1 MSEEW
6 RDIKGYEGLYQV
18 SNYGRVRSVSRIVT
32 WKNNQL
38 KTYKSRIMKI
48 QQKNGYYTVSLYK
61 DFNSKTIRVHR
72 LVGEAFIPN
81 PDNLPFINHIDEN
94 KLNNR
99 VENLEWCTRQYNN
112 NYGSR
117 NHKISVARSKNELLK
132 RIRKEIEQERDKVYQ
147 NRQGHDTYY
156 ADGLDTALDII
167 DKYTKGAE
175 K

>member
-1 MSEEW
+1 MNEEW

-18 SNYGRVRSVSRIVT
+18 SNYGRVRSVARIVT

-38 KTYKSRIMKI
+38 KSYKSRIMKVR
-48 QQKNGYYTVSLYK
+48 QKNGYYTVSLYK
-61 DFNSKTIRVHR
+61 DFNSRDIRVHR

-81 PDNLPFINHIDEN
+81 PENLPFINHIDEN

-132 RIRKEIEQERDKVYQ
+132 RIRKEIEQ
-147 NRQGHDTYY
+147 
-156 ADGLDTALDII
+156 LDAPKDYPYDMVTECVKAEVLQII
-167 DKYTKGAE
+167 DKYKGE
-175 K
+175 

>member
-18 SNYGRVRSVSRIVT
+18 SNYGRVRSVARIVT
-32 WKNNQL
+32 WKNNQI
-38 KTYKSRIMKI
+38 KSYKSRIMKI
-48 QQKNGYYTVSLYK
+48 RQKNGYCTVSLYK
-61 DFNSKTIRVHR
+61 NFNSKDIRVHR

-94 KLNNR
+94 KQNNR

-132 RIRKEIEQERDKVYQ
+132 RIRKEIEELDIYYDNDYFSSNRDAMYKCNEVLQ
-147 NRQGHDTYY
+147 
-156 ADGLDTALDII
+156 II
-167 DKYTKGAE
+167 DKYR
-175 K
+175 